1 MKKWGMAVLV
11 VLFLSVA
18 GGKTSVVYGNSF
30 SETDGQD
37 VEEEQITESMLQRIG
52 ASKVQDFLDKQ
63 ENLSDVSFS
72 SLVIGILKGE
82 EGISPEKVGTWLKET
97 LFYELAETKGLFV
110 QVLVISIAFG
120 ILKNFTD
127 VFDNSYISELCFVL
141 VYSVLAVLL
150 MRSFLVMSDLTKE
163 TIGTTVEFMRTLIP
177 VYGMS
182 MVFSNGTATA
192 AAFYE
197 LTFIILYLVQW
208 LLLSV
213 LLPLVQIM
221 IVFCFMNELLDG
233 EKFEKMTELIEEGV
247 RVTLKFVMSV
257 VVGLNVIQGLIQPA
271 VDKFKNSMVSKTA
284 SAIPGIGGSVRAV
297 SEIIVSAGTLVKN
310 SVGVAAMLL
319 LFGICLF
326 PLLKVGVLA
335 FFYKLSAAV
344 VEPVADKRAACKDP
358 AHFGAVVFTYD
369 CHGDGIDKLYILGRD
384 YGKTAGVDAG
394 HRIAVFLA
402 DSASLLY
409 PAGCIQKIYPL
420 FHGDGAG
427 TGNPASGHETVLRGR
442 PVWENGAL

>member
-72 SLVIGILKGE
+72 LLVIGILKGE

-150 MRSFLVMSDLTKE
+150 MRSFLVMSNLTKE

-326 PLLKVGVLA
+326 PLLKVGVMA

-344 VEPVADKRAACKDP
+344 VEPVADKRIAETMNGVCRGSVLLAK
-358 AHFGAVVFTYD
+358 
-369 CHGDGIDKLYILGRD
+369 ILLTSVLLFLLTIAMV
-384 YGKTAGVDAG
+384 TASTS
-394 HRIAVFLA
+394 F
-402 DSASLLY
+402 
-409 PAGCIQKIYPL
+409 IY
-420 FHGDGAG
+420 
-427 TGNPASGHETVLRGR
+427 
-442 PVWENGAL
+442 

>member
-1 MKKWGMAVLV
+1 MKKYGVTVILI
-11 VLFLSVA
+11 LFFSLA
-18 GGKTSVVYGNSF
+18 GGSVHTVYGGSIAGN
-30 SETDGQD
+30 SETENMENEIAS
-37 VEEEQITESMLQRIG
+37 EEEQITESMLQKIG
-52 ASKVQDFLDKQ
+52 ASDIQEFLDEQ
-63 ENLSDVSFS
+63 EDLSGISFS
-72 SLVIGILKGE
+72 SLVFSILKGE
-82 EGISPEKVGTWLKET
+82 NGISAKKAGAWLKDT
-97 LFYELAETKGLFV
+97 LFRELEETRGLFV
-110 QVLVISIAFG
+110 EVLVISIAFG
-120 ILKNFTD
+120 ILRNFSD

-150 MRSFLVMSDLTKE
+150 MKSFLVMHTLTKE

-208 LLLSV
+208 VLLSV

-221 IVFCFMNELLDG
+221 IVFWFMNELLDG
-233 EKFEKMTELIEEGV
+233 EKFEKMTELIEDGV
-247 RVTLKFVMSV
+247 RFVLKFITSV

-271 VDKFKNSMVSKTA
+271 ADKFKNSMVSKTA
-284 SAIPGIGGSVRAV
+284 SAIPGVGGSIRAV

-326 PLLKVGVLA
+326 PLIKIGVMA

-344 VEPVADKRAACKDP
+344 VEPVADKRIAETMNGVCRGSVLLAK
-358 AHFGAVVFTYD
+358 
-369 CHGDGIDKLYILGRD
+369 ILLTSVLLFLLTIAMV
-384 YGKTAGVDAG
+384 TASTS
-394 HRIAVFLA
+394 F
-402 DSASLLY
+402 
-409 PAGCIQKIYPL
+409 IY
-420 FHGDGAG
+420 
-427 TGNPASGHETVLRGR
+427 
-442 PVWENGAL
+442 

>member
-1 MKKWGMAVLV
+1 
-11 VLFLSVA
+11 
-18 GGKTSVVYGNSF
+18 
-30 SETDGQD
+30 
-37 VEEEQITESMLQRIG
+37 
-52 ASKVQDFLDKQ
+52 
-63 ENLSDVSFS
+63 
-72 SLVIGILKGE
+72 
-82 EGISPEKVGTWLKET
+82 
-97 LFYELAETKGLFV
+97 
-110 QVLVISIAFG
+110 
-120 ILKNFTD
+120 
-127 VFDNSYISELCFVL
+127 
-141 VYSVLAVLL
+141 
-150 MRSFLVMSDLTKE
+150 
-163 TIGTTVEFMRTLIP
+163 
-177 VYGMS
+177 
-182 MVFSNGTATA
+182 
-192 AAFYE
+192 
-197 LTFIILYLVQW
+197 
-208 LLLSV
+208 
-213 LLPLVQIM
+213 
-221 IVFCFMNELLDG
+221 MNELLDG

-247 RVTLKFVMSV
+247 RVTLKFIMSV

-326 PLLKVGVLA
+326 PLLKVGVMA

-344 VEPVADKRAACKDP
+344 VEPVADKRIAETMNGVCRERAACKDP

-427 TGNPASGHETVLRGR
+427 TGDPASGHETVLRGR
-442 PVWENGAL
+442 PVWKNGTL

>member
-1 MKKWGMAVLV
+1 MKKYGVTVILI
-11 VLFLSVA
+11 LFFSLA
-18 GGKTSVVYGNSF
+18 GGSVHTVYGGSIAGN
-30 SETDGQD
+30 SETENLENEIAS
-37 VEEEQITESMLQRIG
+37 EEEQITESMLQKIG
-52 ASKVQDFLDKQ
+52 ASDIQEFLDEQ
-63 ENLSDVSFS
+63 EDLSGISFS
-72 SLVIGILKGE
+72 SLVFSILKGE
-82 EGISPEKVGTWLKET
+82 NGISAKKAGAWLKDT
-97 LFYELAETKGLFV
+97 LFRELEETRGLFV
-110 QVLVISIAFG
+110 EVLVISIAFG
-120 ILKNFTD
+120 ILRNFSD

-150 MRSFLVMSDLTKE
+150 MKSFLVMHTLTKE

-208 LLLSV
+208 VLLSV

-221 IVFCFMNELLDG
+221 IVFWFMNELLDG
-233 EKFEKMTELIEEGV
+233 EKFEKMTELIEDGV
-247 RVTLKFVMSV
+247 RFVLKFITSV

-271 VDKFKNSMVSKTA
+271 ADKFKNSMVSKTA
-284 SAIPGIGGSVRAV
+284 SAIPGVGGSIRAV

-326 PLLKVGVLA
+326 PLIKIGVMA

-344 VEPVADKRAACKDP
+344 VEPVADKRIAETMNGVCRGSVLLAK
-358 AHFGAVVFTYD
+358 
-369 CHGDGIDKLYILGRD
+369 ILLTSVLLFLLTIAMV
-384 YGKTAGVDAG
+384 TASTS
-394 HRIAVFLA
+394 F
-402 DSASLLY
+402 
-409 PAGCIQKIYPL
+409 IY
-420 FHGDGAG
+420 
-427 TGNPASGHETVLRGR
+427 
-442 PVWENGAL
+442 

>member
-1 MKKWGMAVLV
+1 MKKYGVTVILI
-11 VLFLSVA
+11 LFFSLA
-18 GGKTSVVYGNSF
+18 GGSVHTVYGGSIAGN
-30 SETDGQD
+30 SETENMENEIAS
-37 VEEEQITESMLQRIG
+37 EEEQITESMLQKIG
-52 ASKVQDFLDKQ
+52 ASDIQEFLDEQ
-63 ENLSDVSFS
+63 EDLSGISFS
-72 SLVIGILKGE
+72 SLVFSILKGE
-82 EGISPEKVGTWLKET
+82 NGISAKKAGTWLKDT
-97 LFYELAETKGLFV
+97 LFRELEETRGLFV
-110 QVLVISIAFG
+110 EVLVISIAFG
-120 ILKNFTD
+120 ILRNFSD

-150 MRSFLVMSDLTKE
+150 MKSFLVMHTLTKE

-208 LLLSV
+208 VLLSV

-221 IVFCFMNELLDG
+221 IVFWFMNELLDG
-233 EKFEKMTELIEEGV
+233 EKFEKMTELIEDGV
-247 RVTLKFVMSV
+247 RFVLKFITSV

-271 VDKFKNSMVSKTA
+271 ADKFKNSMVSKTA
-284 SAIPGIGGSVRAV
+284 SAIPGVGGSIRAV

-326 PLLKVGVLA
+326 PLIKIGVMA

-344 VEPVADKRAACKDP
+344 VEPVADKRIAETMNGVCRGSVLLAK
-358 AHFGAVVFTYD
+358 
-369 CHGDGIDKLYILGRD
+369 ILLTSVLLFLLTIAMV
-384 YGKTAGVDAG
+384 TASTS
-394 HRIAVFLA
+394 F
-402 DSASLLY
+402 
-409 PAGCIQKIYPL
+409 IY
-420 FHGDGAG
+420 
-427 TGNPASGHETVLRGR
+427 
-442 PVWENGAL
+442 

>member
-1 MKKWGMAVLV
+1 MKKYGVTVILI
-11 VLFLSVA
+11 LFFSLA
-18 GGKTSVVYGNSF
+18 GGSVHTVYGGSIAGN
-30 SETDGQD
+30 SETENMENEIAS
-37 VEEEQITESMLQRIG
+37 EEEQITESMLQKIG
-52 ASKVQDFLDKQ
+52 ASDIQEFLDEQ
-63 ENLSDVSFS
+63 EDLSGISFS
-72 SLVIGILKGE
+72 SLVFSILKGE
-82 EGISPEKVGTWLKET
+82 NGISAKKAGTWLKDT
-97 LFYELAETKGLFV
+97 LFRELEETRGLFV
-110 QVLVISIAFG
+110 EVLVISIAFG
-120 ILKNFTD
+120 ILRNFSD

-150 MRSFLVMSDLTKE
+150 MKSFLVMHTLTKE

-208 LLLSV
+208 VLLSV

-221 IVFCFMNELLDG
+221 IVFWFMNELLDG
-233 EKFEKMTELIEEGV
+233 EKFEKMTELIEDGV
-247 RVTLKFVMSV
+247 RFVLKFITSV

-271 VDKFKNSMVSKTA
+271 ADKFKNSMVSKTA
-284 SAIPGIGGSVRAV
+284 SAIPGVGGSIREV

-326 PLLKVGVLA
+326 PLIKIGVMA

-344 VEPVADKRAACKDP
+344 VEPVADKRIAETMNGVCRGSVLLAK
-358 AHFGAVVFTYD
+358 
-369 CHGDGIDKLYILGRD
+369 ILLTSVLLFLLTIAMV
-384 YGKTAGVDAG
+384 TASTS
-394 HRIAVFLA
+394 F
-402 DSASLLY
+402 
-409 PAGCIQKIYPL
+409 IY
-420 FHGDGAG
+420 
-427 TGNPASGHETVLRGR
+427 
-442 PVWENGAL
+442 

>member
-1 MKKWGMAVLV
+1 MKKCGVAVLA
-11 VLFLSVA
+11 VLLLVFA
-18 GGKTSVVYGNSF
+18 GGKVSVIYGSDF
-30 SETDGQD
+30 TESGVKKVTEAEIEA
-37 VEEEQITESMLQRIG
+37 EEEQLTESMLQKIG
-52 ASKVQDFLDKQ
+52 AFQVQDFLD
-63 ENLSDVSFS
+63 EHEEFSEVSFS
-72 SLVIGILKGE
+72 SLVLSILKGE
-82 EGISPEKVGTWLKET
+82 EGKSAEKVGAWIKDT
-97 LFYELAETKGLFV
+97 LFRELAETKGLFI

-150 MRSFLVMSDLTKE
+150 MRSFLIMHDLTKE

-197 LTFIILYLVQW
+197 MTFIILYLVQW
-208 LLLSV
+208 VLLSV

-221 IVFCFMNELLDG
+221 IVFLFMNELLDG
-233 EKFEKMTELIEEGV
+233 EKFEKMTELIEDGV
-247 RVTLKFVMSV
+247 RFTLRFITSV

-271 VDKFKNSMVSKTA
+271 ADKFKSSMISKTA

-297 SEIIVSAGTLVKN
+297 SEILVSAGTLVKN

-326 PLLKVGVLA
+326 PLLKVGVMA

-344 VEPVADKRAACKDP
+344 VEPVADKRIAETMNGVCKGSVLL
-358 AHFGAVVFTYD
+358 A
-369 CHGDGIDKLYILGRD
+369 KILLTSVLLFLLTIAMV
-384 YGKTAGVDAG
+384 TASTS
-394 HRIAVFLA
+394 F
-402 DSASLLY
+402 
-409 PAGCIQKIYPL
+409 IY
-420 FHGDGAG
+420 
-427 TGNPASGHETVLRGR
+427 
-442 PVWENGAL
+442 

>member
-1 MKKWGMAVLV
+1 MKKCGVAVLA
-11 VLFLSVA
+11 VLFLVFA
-18 GGKTSVVYGNSF
+18 GGKVSVIYGSSF
-30 SETDGQD
+30 AEGGEKKVTEAEMEA
-37 VEEEQITESMLQRIG
+37 EEEQITESMLQKIG
-52 ASKVQDFLDKQ
+52 ASEVQDFLD
-63 ENLSDVSFS
+63 EHEEFTDVSFS
-72 SLVIGILKGE
+72 SLVISILKGE
-82 EGISPEKVGTWLKET
+82 DGSSAEKVGAWIKDT
-97 LFYELAETKGLFV
+97 LFQELAETKGLFI

-150 MRSFLVMSDLTKE
+150 MRSFLVMHDLTKE

-197 LTFIILYLVQW
+197 MTFIILYLVQW
-208 LLLSV
+208 VLLSV
-213 LLPLVQIM
+213 LLPLVQVM
-221 IVFCFMNELLDG
+221 IVFWFMNELLDG
-233 EKFEKMTELIEEGV
+233 EKFEKMTELIEDGV
-247 RVTLKFVMSV
+247 RFALRFITSV

-271 VDKFKNSMVSKTA
+271 ADKFKSSMISKTA

-297 SEIIVSAGTLVKN
+297 SEILVSAGTLVKN

-326 PLLKVGVLA
+326 PLLKVGVMA

-344 VEPVADKRAACKDP
+344 VEPVADKRIAETMNGVCK
-358 AHFGAVVFTYD
+358 GS
-369 CHGDGIDKLYILGRD
+369 ILLA
-384 YGKTAGVDAG
+384 KILLTSVLLFLLTIAMVTASTS
-394 HRIAVFLA
+394 F
-402 DSASLLY
+402 
-409 PAGCIQKIYPL
+409 IY
-420 FHGDGAG
+420 
-427 TGNPASGHETVLRGR
+427 
-442 PVWENGAL
+442 

>member
-1 MKKWGMAVLV
+1 
-11 VLFLSVA
+11 
-18 GGKTSVVYGNSF
+18 
-30 SETDGQD
+30 
-37 VEEEQITESMLQRIG
+37 MLQRIG

-72 SLVIGILKGE
+72 SLMIGILKGE
-82 EGISPEKVGTWLKET
+82 EGVSPEKVGTWLKET

-247 RVTLKFVMSV
+247 
-257 VVGLNVIQGLIQPA
+257 VGLNVIQGLIQPA

-326 PLLKVGVLA
+326 PLLKVGVMA

-344 VEPVADKRAACKDP
+344 VEPVADKRIAETMNGVCRGSVLLAK
-358 AHFGAVVFTYD
+358 
-369 CHGDGIDKLYILGRD
+369 IQLYILGRD

-427 TGNPASGHETVLRGR
+427 TGDPASGHENVLRGR
-442 PVWENGAL
+442 PVWKNGTL